1 MLYASRITMHTQRLQ
16 RLKAALA
23 AHHLDCVAAI
33 AGPNLFYLTGLSFH
47 LSERPTIGFFPS
59 YADPVFVVGKLE
71 ESKVRDGL
79 PYAARTFTYT
89 DADGPAAAF
98 HSAVQALLADE
109 IRLGIEARRM
119 RVMEL
124 QLIEGSFPHLLWEEA
139 DAVFAQLRMVKDEA
153 ELQKMRAAVA
163 IAERALT
170 QTLPLIKA
178 GLTEREVA
186 TELVMQT
193 LRAGSESELPFAPIV
208 ASGPNSALPHATV
221 TDRVLQPGDLLTLDW
236 GAAKDHYIADLTRT
250 FAVAR
255 EPKAEL
261 KTIYDLV
268 KGANTAGVAAAR
280 VGATCASV
288 DAAARRV
295 IAEGGYGDDFVHR
308 VGHGLGLEG
317 HEDPSMHGNNTTVLE
332 AGMTFTIEPGIY
344 LPGKGGVRIEDD
356 VVAREPGGESLS
368 TLPRDLQVI
377 G

>member
-1 MLYASRITMHTQRLQ
+1 MYLQ
-16 RLKAALA
+16 RLERLRALLT

-47 LSERPTIGFFPS
+47 LSERPTIGFFPTHT
-59 YADPVFVVGKLE
+59 DPVLVVGKLE

-79 PYAARTFTYT
+79 PYAAHTFTYT
-89 DADGPAAAF
+89 DADGPAGAFSAA
-98 HSAVQALLADE
+98 AGALGPGPL
-109 IRLGIEARRM
+109 RLGVEARRM

-124 QLIEGSFPHLLWEEA
+124 RFIEEA
-139 DAVFAQLRMVKDEA
+139 FQRLSVIEAEAVFARLRMTKDEA

-163 IAERALT
+163 IAEQALR
-170 QTLPLIKA
+170 QTLPLIRA
-178 GLTEREVA
+178 GMTERELA

-193 LRAGSESELPFAPIV
+193 LRAGSDSELPFAPIV

-221 TDRVLQPGDLLTLDW
+221 TDRALRPGDLLTIDW
-236 GAAKDHYIADLTRT
+236 GAAKDHYLADLTRT
-250 FAVAR
+250 FAVA
-255 EPKAEL
+255 EAPNAEL
-261 KTIYDLV
+261 RNIYELV
-268 KGANTAGVAAAR
+268 KGANAAGVAAAR
-280 VGATCASV
+280 AGVTCASV

-295 IAEGGYGDDFVHR
+295 IAEGGYGEFFVHR

-317 HEDPSMHGNNTTVLE
+317 HEDPSMHGNNPTVLE
-332 AGMTFTIEPGIY
+332 AGMTFTVEPGIY

-356 VVAREPGGESLS
+356 VVAREHGGESLS